1 MTGGFHSHGVG
12 HGHGHGVAHLGGHY
26 GVHAQNAYGSA
37 AHSGLTFGRPLPI
50 RAPAHPP
57 AFNHQHTGQHQHQ
70 HPHQHG
76 RPATFSMADPAF
88 MTAEE
93 EHAYMQKLASEYEP
107 EATVSPASAAP
118 LLGERQSSA
127 AITTQY
133 ANADPVYRI
142 KTAALPG
149 KYAYFRTCRGDGHCG
164 WRAIAFTYFEALLRL
179 GDGQRFA
186 DEEGRLISMGNLLDN
201 IGYSRDIWID
211 FADEAYDLLRK
222 LGHSVEVMDG
232 NAADILLQAF
242 NDMGISMAIITYFK
256 PSQLLASAWV
266 QNHADDF
273 RHFVPMGDVKAYCN
287 NNIDPAQCEAD
298 NIGVAA
304 LADALVKPAGF
315 GLEVWYLDRSPGEEI
330 NRSYY
335 AEPTVPG
342 SPMLRLLYRPGH
354 YDILYKAEDVPSPI
368 HHPVAPQAPLQVNFT
383 NYADEF
389 LPQASNFG
397 DVMSMLPGMGRSN
410 LGGWASLSYD
420 CHPNST
426 PQPQP
431 TPISPFPS
439 ASMSAPPITSSLDF
453 ITPISNSQATSYSA
467 PRHHSIQLDQ
477 PPITLP
483 MHPAP
488 PPPPPPVSVE
498 RTAPLAVESGGPFR
512 PSMYQLEPGFGFSNQ
527 AQPFQTSIFRNSH
540 FNTAHFM
547 NPDFQPEEWC
557 PDGEY
562 PTGNKSR
569 HKHPS

>member
-1 MTGGFHSHGVG
+1 MSRPSIMTGGFHPHGVG
-12 HGHGHGVAHLGGHY
+12 HGHAHHGGHY
-26 GVHAQNAYGSA
+26 GVHAQSAYGNA
-37 AHSGLTFGRPLPI
+37 VHSGLTYGRPLPI
-50 RAPAHPP
+50 RAPVLPP
-57 AFNHQHTGQHQHQ
+57 AFNHQHTGQHQH
-70 HPHQHG
+70 G
-76 RPATFSMADPAF
+76 RTSTFSMADPAF

-93 EHAYMQKLASEYEP
+93 EHAYMQKLSSEYEP
-107 EATVSPASAAP
+107 EATGP
-118 LLGERQSSA
+118 LVGERQSSA
-127 AITTQY
+127 AITSQY
-133 ANADPVYRI
+133 ANADPIYRI

-164 WRAIAFTYFEALLRL
+164 WRAIAFTYFEALVRV
-179 GDGQRFA
+179 GDYQRFG
-186 DEEGRLISMGNLLDN
+186 DEEGRLLSMGNLLDQ
-201 IGYSRDIWID
+201 IGYSRDIWMD
-211 FADEAYDLLRK
+211 FAEEAFDLLRK
-222 LGHSVEVMDG
+222 LGEAAHIMDG
-232 NAADILLQAF
+232 SAATILLDAF
-242 NDMGISMAIITYFK
+242 NDMGISMAIITYIK
-256 PSQLLASAWV
+256 ATSAWV
-266 QNHADDF
+266 QTHAEDYK
-273 RHFVPMGDVKAYCN
+273 HFVPFGDVKAYCA
-287 NNIDPAQCEAD
+287 NNIEPAQCEAD

-335 AEPTVPG
+335 AEPTLPG

-354 YDILYKAEDVPSPI
+354 YDILYTAEDVPSPV
-368 HHPVAPQAPLQVNFT
+368 HHPAVPQAPIQVNFA

-389 LPQASNFG
+389 LPQQSRF
-397 DVMSMLPGMGRSN
+397 DVMSMLPGMGGSGG
-410 LGGWASLSYD
+410 LGGWASLTYD
-420 CHPNST
+420 VNPTPT
-426 PQPQP
+426 PQPVA
-431 TPISPFPS
+431 TPVSPYPS

-453 ITPISNSQATSYSA
+453 VTPISNAQPQYSA

-488 PPPPPPVSVE
+488 PQPPPPVSIE
-498 RTAPLAVESGGPFR
+498 RSAPITVESGGPFR

-562 PTGNKSR
+562 ATNKGR